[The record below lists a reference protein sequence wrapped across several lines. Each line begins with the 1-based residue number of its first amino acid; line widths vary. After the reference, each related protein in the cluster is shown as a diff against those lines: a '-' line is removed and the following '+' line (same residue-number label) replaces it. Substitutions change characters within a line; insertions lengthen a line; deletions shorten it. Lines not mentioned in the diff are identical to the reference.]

1 MLVFRRYV
9 IPAVLLSL
17 LSACA
22 SVTPPS
28 TLVKDPQS
36 GLLLRS
42 AVDGGKPASARVWP
56 AAPEKPRY
64 RYVGQLLGEQ
74 NFDPVKRSWW
84 QRALH
89 WLAGLNSRKHQPRVL
104 QRPQNGFVADDGR
117 IFVTDVSRGAV
128 YVFDGHAQSGR
139 KGLQIWDY
147 VDETTRFRT
156 PLGIVADGHNGI
168 LVADA
173 GLGCIF
179 HLDSDGKG
187 QGRICDKTLLRP
199 TGMARDAKRGLLF
212 VADSKAHDIKVFN
225 DDGEL
230 VRTLGRHGEADGEF
244 NGPTYLSIAGDRLY
258 VSDTLNARIQVVDEQ
273 GHFLKSYGRRGLYL
287 GDTPRPKGVATD
299 RDGNVYIVESY
310 YDYLLIFNDKGDF
323 LLPIGGTGN
332 AIGRFYLPAGVWIRD
347 DRVYVADTFN
357 GRVMIFQ
364 YLGNT

>member
-1 MLVFRRYV
+1 MFIPRRSVLLVM
-9 IPAVLLSL
+9 LLSL

-28 TLVKDPQS
+28 SIVQDPQT

-42 AVDGGKPASARVWP
+42 SLIETAPESERVWP
-56 AAPEKPRY
+56 AAPETPHY
-64 RYVGQLLGEQ
+64 RYVGQLVGEQ
-74 NFDPVKRSWW
+74 NFDPETRSWW
-84 QRALH
+84 RRALR
-89 WLAGLNSRKHQPRVL
+89 WIAGLNSRKHQPRVL

-117 IFVTDVSRGAV
+117 IFVTDVSRAAV
-128 YVFDGHAQSGR
+128 YVFDGQQANAQN
-139 KGLQIWDY
+139 GLQIWEY
-147 VDETTRFRT
+147 ADEKTRFII
-156 PLGIVADGHNGI
+156 PLGIVADGDGGI

-179 HLDSDGKG
+179 HLDGSGKG
-187 QGRICDKTLLRP
+187 LGKICDKALLRP
-199 TGMARDAKRGLLF
+199 TGLARDDRQHLLF
-212 VADSKAHDIKVFN
+212 VADSKAHDIKVF
-225 DDGEL
+225 DDGGDL
-230 VRTLGRHGEADGEF
+230 VRTLGRHGEGDGEF
-244 NGPTYLSIAGDRLY
+244 NGPTYLSLAGDRLY
-258 VSDTLNARIQVVDEQ
+258 VSDTLNARVQLIDEQ
-273 GHFLKSYGRRGLYL
+273 GRYIKSYGRRGLYL

-332 AIGRFYLPAGVWIRD
+332 AIGRFFLPAGVWIRD

-357 GRVMIFQ
+357 GRVIIFQ